1 MPVKIRL
8 QRHGRKGQPYFHIVA
23 ADARSPRDGK
33 YIERLG
39 FYNPNTNPATI
50 EVDVDSAAQWLVNG
64 AQPTDTARAILS
76 YKGVLY
82 KNHLMRG
89 VKKGAFSEEE
99 AENAVLVHNALGYSY
114 FAQEQLDLAIRQYNE
129 ALKIRPD
136 YVTALNNLGHTYER
150 KQLMPQALETY
161 EKSLA
166 TEPKNETA
174 KRRAESL
181 RKRIA

>member
-1 MPVKIRL
+1 MENGNYLVVYLGILLALLSVATFFVVRQVWVTRRTELTLSDL
-8 QRHGRKGQPYFHIVA
+8 QAKLTSGRGSALEYYELGSLLLDKKLYAQA
-23 ADARSPRDGK
+23 AV
-33 YIERLG
+33 YL
-39 FYNPNTNPATI
+39 
-50 EVDVDSAAQWLVNG
+50 
-64 AQPTDTARAILS
+64 
-76 YKGVLY
+76 
-82 KNHLMRG
+82 
-89 VKKGAFSEEE
+89 KKALKELPEEE

-166 TEPKNETA
+166 TEPGNETA
-174 KRRAESL
+174 KRRSESL
-181 RKRIA
+181 RKRLA